1 MNKLKDKLKKRGMT
15 QEALEKRFTLLRTM
29 MAISIG
35 IVLSIVIIVIVSDDP
50 LLAIKYLLIGP
61 LMSLNNF
68 FSLFTM
74 WIPIVI
80 TGLAVCIMF
89 NANQFNLFAEGG
101 FFFGAVVAS
110 AVALSVNLPAGIHP
124 VVCVLAAAVVCG
136 LMGAIPA
143 LMRPCCSTTPAFS
156 LACLSSA
163 IFSGTPTQ
171 AASFLKNIRTAPG

>member
-1 MNKLKDKLKKRGMT
+1 MNKFKDKLKKRGMT

-89 NANQFNLFAEGG
+89 NANQFQEDRFQPHRRRQRKL
-101 FFFGAVVAS
+101 
-110 AVALSVNLPAGIHP
+110 
-124 VVCVLAAAVVCG
+124 
-136 LMGAIPA
+136 
-143 LMRPCCSTTPAFS
+143 
-156 LACLSSA
+156 
-163 IFSGTPTQ
+163 
-171 AASFLKNIRTAPG
+171 